1 MDLSAVNRDNL
12 DFMLA
17 DLKKRLK
24 IVNASLIDSDDFSLE
39 AYDGIRDIYELVRK
53 RSQLTTMEIEG
64 ILSELGELRRR
75 K

>member
-1 MDLSAVNRDNL
+1 MDLSVVNRDNL
-12 DFMLA
+12 EFMLT

>member
-1 MDLSAVNRDNL
+1 MDLSVVNRDNME
-12 DFMLA
+12 FMLA